1 MEGTAKTDARGEL
14 RFLRETVESMR
25 RIAAD
30 LPVELGREVLRVAR
44 RIEYDADELEGKL
57 NQP

>member
-1 MEGTAKTDARGEL
+1 MEGTAKTDPRSEL
-14 RFLRETVESMR
+14 RFLRETAESMR

>member
-1 MEGTAKTDARGEL
+1 MEGTAKTDPRSEL
-14 RFLRETVESMR
+14 RFLRETAESMR
-25 RIAAD
+25 RIAAS

-44 RIEYDADELEGKL
+44 RIEYDADELEEKL

>member
-1 MEGTAKTDARGEL
+1 MEGTAKTDQRGEL
-14 RFLRETVESMR
+14 RFLRETAESMR

-44 RIEYDADELEGKL
+44 RIEYDADELEEKL

>member
-1 MEGTAKTDARGEL
+1 MEGTAKTDQRGEL
-14 RFLRETVESMR
+14 RFLRETAESMR
-25 RIAAD
+25 RIAAS

-44 RIEYDADELEGKL
+44 RIEYDADELEEKL